1 MGYTIYYPIP
11 NLMPKAASPAKRKLI
26 DIVNSYKHLLTCVDT
41 YLQHDLEHPAIAVYL
56 GVSLTNYY
64 TKRRGGLRFTYS
76 DVQKILERFGTP
88 EEIAQYWA
96 FIEVRDTIFNCLQE
110 SPIPLVQYRRI
121 LGLQHYRELA
131 RRRDHPDSWKVE
143 DLEAV
148 GEYMESIAYCIP

>member
-1 MGYTIYYPIP
+1 
-11 NLMPKAASPAKRKLI
+11 MPTAAPTAKRKLI

-41 YLQHDLEHPAIAVYL
+41 YLKQEMEHPEMASYL

-64 TKRRGGLRFTYS
+64 TKRRGDLRFTYG
-76 DVQKILERFGTP
+76 DVLRILERCGTQQ
-88 EEIAQYWA
+88 EVAQYRA
-96 FIEVRDTIFNCLQE
+96 FIEVRDNLFNCLQE
-110 SPIPLVQYRRI
+110 SPIPLTQYRRI